1 MTEGPDPLQDEDLT
15 RIVERVVNDPRLL
28 SALVDRLSRRRGFQR
43 QLADAMHAPQDEDVL
58 AEPGPPLGQ
67 SRSGATPPPAR
78 QPQAVLDRSVVS
90 SALIDWLEVN
100 RAPGSSA
107 AGDAFP
113 VIVDLNL
120 QHSGTRQD
128 TAAQLQALITRVAP
142 GAHVNSEK
150 SRLLPQYLFVTLT
163 RDELTAV
170 VQADADP
177 GPGVYDA
184 PQSQRQRTMHRVWPD
199 FPLQATLHK
208 TCATIKAEAARVS
221 FAAGGQDIVW
231 AVLDSGIDGQH
242 PHFKFHDNL
251 AVEPLRHQDFTGTG
265 DPLKDDFGHGTHVA
279 GIIAGEWPTQ
289 KDSDDPQWRAFHA
302 MVAFRDD
309 QEDIEYRELP
319 LPRLSGV
326 APQCKL
332 VSYKV
337 LDATGKGNV
346 SNLLAAIAQLQEVNG
361 NGKLLQIH
369 GVNISIGH
377 GFDPEWFACGQSPLC
392 VEVDRLV
399 RSGVVVVVAAGNTGY
414 GTVSSKLLGPVATTL
429 ALTINDPGNAELAIT
444 VGAVHRESPHQY
456 GVSYFSSKGPTGD
469 GRLKPDLVAPGE
481 RVLSCAAGSKKTE
494 LLAKG
499 KDADYLEDSGT
510 SMAAPH
516 VSGAAAAFLSV
527 QREFIGRPEEVKRI
541 LMATATDLGRHRDFQ
556 GAGMVDVMRAI
567 QSV

>member
-1 MTEGPDPLQDEDLT
+1 MADDAELPVAGDLT
-15 RIVERVVNDPRLL
+15 RLIEQLARDPTLL
-28 SALVDRLSRRRGFQR
+28 AALATRLSRRKTFQR
-43 QLADAMHAPQDEDVL
+43 QLAEAMED
-58 AEPGPPLGQ
+58 
-67 SRSGATPPPAR
+67 TPPAGGVSEGDLRSSPAVQAIPSAR
-78 QPQAVLDRSVVS
+78 PPQAVLDRSVVS
-90 SALIDWLEVN
+90 SALIDWIQTH
-100 RAPGSSA
+100 RSPGTPEA
-107 AGDAFP
+107 DQPFP

-120 QHSGTRQD
+120 QHSGTRQE
-128 TAAQLQALITRVAP
+128 TASQLQTLITQVAP
-142 GAHVNSEK
+142 GARVNTEK
-150 SRLLPQYLFVTLT
+150 SRLLPQYLFVSLT

-170 VQADADP
+170 VRADATPADEAS
-177 GPGVYDA
+177 DA
-184 PQSQRQRTMHRVWPD
+184 PHTQRQRTMHRVWPD

-208 TCATIKAEAARVS
+208 TGATIKAEAARVS

-231 AVLDSGIDGQH
+231 AVFDSGIDQQH
-242 PHFKFHDNL
+242 PHFKHHDNL
-251 AVEPLRHQDFTGTG
+251 SVAPLEHKDFTGQG
-265 DPLKDDFGHGTHVA
+265 DPLTDDFGHGTHVA
-279 GIIAGEWPTQ
+279 GIIAGAWPAQ
-289 KDSDDPQWRAFHA
+289 KETDDPQWRAFHA
-302 MVAFRDD
+302 MVAFRDED
-309 QEDIEYRELP
+309 DIEYRELP
-319 LPRLSGV
+319 LLRLSGV

-337 LDATGKGNV
+337 LDAQGKGNV
-346 SNLLAAIAQLQEVNG
+346 SNLLAAIASLQEVNG

-444 VGAVHRESPHQY
+444 VGAAHRESPHQY

-481 RVLSCAAGSKKTE
+481 RVLSCAAGSKKQG
-494 LLAKG
+494 LQAKG
-499 KDADYLEDSGT
+499 QDADYLEDSGT

-527 QREFIGRPEEVKRI
+527 QREFIGRPEDVKRI

>member
-1 MTEGPDPLQDEDLT
+1 M
-15 RIVERVVNDPRLL
+15 
-28 SALVDRLSRRRGFQR
+28 
-43 QLADAMHAPQDEDVL
+43 
-58 AEPGPPLGQ
+58 
-67 SRSGATPPPAR
+67 
-78 QPQAVLDRSVVS
+78 LDRSVVS
-90 SALIDWLEVN
+90 SALIDWLQIN
-100 RAPGSSA
+100 RAPGSRTT
-107 AGDAFP
+107 GDAFP
-113 VIVDLNL
+113 VIIDLNL
-120 QHSGTRQD
+120 QHSGTRRQ
-128 TAAQLQALITRVAP
+128 TASVLKTIITEVAP
-142 GAHVNSEK
+142 GAQVNTEK

-163 RDELTAV
+163 RDELTRV
-170 VQADADP
+170 VQEDARP
-177 GPGVYDA
+177 GKQSPGQRIYDA
-184 PQSQRQRTMHRVWPD
+184 SQSQQQRTMHRIWPD

-208 TCATIKAEAARVS
+208 TGATIKAEAARIS
-221 FAAGGQDIVW
+221 FAAAGQDIVW
-231 AVLDSGIDGQH
+231 AVLDSGIDGKH
-242 PHFKFHDNL
+242 RHFKFYDNL
-251 AVEPLRHQDFTGTG
+251 HGTPLRHQDFTGTG
-265 DPLKDDFGHGTHVA
+265 GALIDDFGHGTHVA
-279 GIIAGEWPTQ
+279 GIIAGAWPAQ
-289 KDSDDPQWRAFHA
+289 KETADPHWRAFHA

-309 QEDIEYRELP
+309 EDIEYRELP

-332 VSYKV
+332 ISYKV
-337 LDATGKGNV
+337 LNAQGKGNV
-346 SNLLAAIAQLQEVNG
+346 SNLLAAIAHLQEVNG
-361 NGKLLQIH
+361 NGKLLRIH

-392 VEVDRLV
+392 VEIDRLV

-444 VGAVHRESPHQY
+444 VGAAHRESPHQY

-481 RVLSCAAGSKKTE
+481 RVLSCAAGSKKQE
-494 LLAKG
+494 LHAKG